1 MTVCQ
6 QLYSSNEIS
15 NEVSSEIQLWPYNR
29 NRKHCTKSTSDSMC
43 IYPTILLLKFL
54 EWFKN
59 GKYVTK
65 FYMYQIINY
74 LEDKS
79 WVLTGANRVAV
90 MWQKECSNQLQMPN
104 LGHMHWIC
112 RGAILLQYIG
122 NSDL

>member
-1 MTVCQ
+1 
-6 QLYSSNEIS
+6 
-15 NEVSSEIQLWPYNR
+15 
-29 NRKHCTKSTSDSMC
+29 MC

-79 WVLTGANRVAV
+79 
-90 MWQKECSNQLQMPN
+90 
-104 LGHMHWIC
+104 
-112 RGAILLQYIG
+112 
-122 NSDL
+122 